1 MSFAFGFQI
10 DSIPKCDNDVEPQDV
25 TASLPEEALV
35 GRREDEERSD
45 PKAQD
50 AKRRPFAW
58 ISHGNLMEL
67 WRRRRQ
73 RDIYCKTVMERS
85 LPECFCGDDDDD
97 DKPLRTASSQLPG
110 MKQSVPLRH
119 VVLREWD
126 DDDGNNNN
134 RDSNP
139 ALRSLS
145 EKASSHDDESEDGH
159 LYGAEGS
166 VLQSG
171 VYEGGGAVWE
181 CSMDLVTYLLEEEQ
195 QRTVSGEASAPMED
209 ESNCR
214 GRYVLE
220 LGCGHALPSCVL
232 LQAALLARPHRNGSV
247 QVDDGLDGPTSARRW
262 MHSTFVM
269 ADYNRSVVESITLP
283 NLILNTMDV
292 LANEDGINNA
302 VDEDD
307 TGHED
312 SITAKAV
319 EAMLSHHIV
328 LGAGDWMDMSEQLL
342 RSSCSDISASSA
354 VKVKH
359 SESCALP
366 QDGYFDMILAAETLY
381 TPQAAAETAQL
392 VMRHLHPHR
401 DSVALVASKRYYFG
415 VGGGVDDFLAA
426 IDASKFYVETAKVVD
441 TGVGNIREILK
452 VTPGISQSFHR
463 G

>member
-25 TASLPEEALV
+25 AASLPEEALM
-35 GRREDEERSD
+35 GRREDGESSD
-45 PKAQD
+45 PNAQ
-50 AKRRPFAW
+50 ASKRRPFTW
-58 ISHGNLMEL
+58 ISQGNLMEL

-73 RDIYCKTVMERS
+73 RDIYCKTVMERF
-85 LPECFCGDDDDD
+85 LPEFFCGDYDNDDE
-97 DKPLRTASSQLPG
+97 PPRTG
-110 MKQSVPLRH
+110 FKQSVPLRH

-126 DDDGNNNN
+126 DDDGNDNN
-134 RDSNP
+134 RGSSP
-139 ALRSLS
+139 ALKSLN
-145 EKASSHDDESEDGH
+145 ENASSHEEESEDGH
-159 LYGAEGS
+159 LYGAAGS
-166 VLQSG
+166 VIQNG

-195 QRTVSGEASAPMED
+195 QRTLSGEASAPMED
-209 ESNCR
+209 ESNTR

-232 LQAALLARPHRNGSV
+232 LQAALLARPHRNGAV

-262 MHSTFVM
+262 MDSTFVM

-283 NLILNTMDV
+283 NLILNTMDD
-292 LANEDGINNA
+292 LAYEEGIDKA
-302 VDEDD
+302 VNDDD
-307 TGHED
+307 TVHED
-312 SITAKAV
+312 STTAKAV
-319 EAMLSHHIV
+319 EGMLSHHIV

-342 RSSCSDISASSA
+342 RSSCSAATSPTDARATLPESS
-354 VKVKH
+354 
-359 SESCALP
+359 ALP

-426 IDASKFYVETAKVVD
+426 IDASKFHVETAKVVD

-452 VTPGISQSFHR
+452 VTRRHQTIVS
-463 G
+463 

>member
-10 DSIPKCDNDVEPQDV
+10 DSIPKCDNGVEPQDV
-25 TASLPEEALV
+25 TVSLPEEALV
-35 GRREDEERSD
+35 APRDDGETSD

-50 AKRRPFAW
+50 AKRRRFAW
-58 ISHGNLMEL
+58 ISQGNLMEL

-85 LPECFCGDDDDD
+85 LPELFCRDYDDDE
-97 DKPLRTASSQLPG
+97 PPRTASSQVG
-110 MKQSVPLRH
+110 IKQSIPLRH

-126 DDDGNNNN
+126 GDDGNDNN
-134 RDSNP
+134 RDGNP
-139 ALRSLS
+139 SLKS
-145 EKASSHDDESEDGH
+145 LNEKASYHDDESEDGH

-166 VLQSG
+166 VIQGG

-195 QRTVSGEASAPMED
+195 QRTVSGEASAPVED
-209 ESNCR
+209 ESISR

-232 LQAALLARPHRNGSV
+232 LQQALLARPHRNGAV

-262 MHSTFVM
+262 MDSTFVM

-292 LANEDGINNA
+292 LANDKGIDIV

-312 SITAKAV
+312 SITAIAV

-342 RSSCSDISASSA
+342 RSSCPASS
-354 VKVKH
+354 
-359 SESCALP
+359 SSSGERSNRPESSALP

-426 IDASKFYVETAKVVD
+426 IDASKFHVKTAKVVD

-452 VTPGISQSFHR
+452 VTHR
-463 G
+463 HQTPVS